1 MAGLLTAYRG
11 RRDVVVLGLARGG
24 VPVAREIAAALDAP
38 LDALI
43 IRKLGVPGHEEYAM
57 GALGGGGHL
66 VVNEDVVGPLRISQ
80 QTLNDVA
87 DAEARELNRREADYR
102 QGRPPPDVT
111 GRTVILVDDGMATGA
126 SMRVAAE
133 VVRESGP
140 RTLVVAVPV
149 GAESACRQLMAIADD
164 VVCADMPTPFSA
176 VGESYRDFDQVSDAE
191 VRRLLDQGVT
201 KD

>member
-1 MAGLLTAYRG
+1 MAGLLRAYRG

-24 VPVAREIAAALDAP
+24 VPVAHEIAAALQAP

-57 GALGGGGHL
+57 GALGGGGHI
-66 VVNEDVVGPLRISQ
+66 VVNQDVVGPLHISQ

-87 DAEARELNRREADYR
+87 EAEGRELVRREADYR
-102 QGRPPPDVT
+102 QGRPPADVT
-111 GRTVILVDDGMATGA
+111 GRTAILVDDGMATGA

-149 GAESACRQLMAIADD
+149 GTESACRQLMTVADD
-164 VVCADMPTPFSA
+164 VVCADMPTPFAA

-191 VRRLLDQGVT
+191 VRRLLR
-201 KD
+201 

>member
-57 GALGGGGHL
+57 GAIGGGGHV
-66 VVNEDVVGPLRISQ
+66 VVNQDVVGPLKISQ
-80 QTLNDVA
+80 QTLCEV
-87 DAEARELNRREADYR
+87 AEAEGRELQRRETDYR
-102 QGRPPPDVT
+102 QGRPPPNVK
-111 GRTVILVDDGMATGA
+111 GRTVILADDGMATGA

-133 VVRESGP
+133 VLRESGP

-149 GAESACRQLMAIADD
+149 GTEAACRQLMGIADD
-164 VVCADMPTPFSA
+164 VVCADMPTPFAA
-176 VGESYRDFDQVSDAE
+176 VGESYRDFDQVSDDE
-191 VRRLLDQGVT
+191 VRRLLR
-201 KD
+201 

>member
-1 MAGLLTAYRG
+1 
-11 RRDVVVLGLARGG
+11 VLGLARGG
-24 VPVAREIAAALDAP
+24 VPVAREIAAALQAP

-57 GALGGGGHL
+57 GALGSGGHI
-66 VVNEDVVGPLRISQ
+66 VVNQDVVGPLQISQ

-87 DAEARELNRREADYR
+87 DAEGRELLRREADYR
-102 QGRPPPDVT
+102 RGRPPADVK
-111 GRTVILVDDGMATGA
+111 GRTAILVDDGMATGA

-149 GAESACRQLMAIADD
+149 GTESACRQLMAIADD
-164 VVCADMPTPFSA
+164 VVCADLPTPFAA

-191 VRRLLDQGVT
+191 VRRLLR
-201 KD
+201 